1 MSKKCKVV
9 ALASLLAASFTS
21 TAFAYGGHDF
31 DRSSSL
37 QIDHAVSCQ
46 VPDPNLYAI
55 QCSASAKMP
64 RNDYAY

>member
-1 MSKKCKVV
+1 MSKKWKV
-9 ALASLLAASFTS
+9 ATFAALLAASFSS

-37 QIDHAVSCQ
+37 QVDHAVSCQ

-55 QCSASAKMP
+55 QCSASAEMP